1 MIHSIK
7 LVLFFFG
14 YQLLF
19 SIIMTGVSFL
29 LPLSKGALL
38 GSSLFLS
45 GLAFI
50 IHLLWKKEIS
60 LKKTCKSMNLQM
72 FFAGLG
78 CIVGSILFIS
88 ALSELIVLPDWN
100 EEQFIL
106 ISQSFFG
113 LFSVA
118 VIGPLAEEF
127 LFRGAIMERL
137 TKQGWRPQTTILV
150 SAFIFGLIHFNPA
163 QIPFAFFMGL
173 VFGWI
178 TWRTTSLLPVI
189 VGHILNNT
197 LGIAQIYAS
206 THYGIEVSIETN
218 GLLIIAFM
226 GLILMCTVGYWLAR
240 NLPVQQSIYNDLN
253 NNKIII
259 K

>member
-1 MIHSIK
+1 
-7 LVLFFFG
+7 
-14 YQLLF
+14 
-19 SIIMTGVSFL
+19 
-29 LPLSKGALL
+29 
-38 GSSLFLS
+38 
-45 GLAFI
+45 
-50 IHLLWKKEIS
+50 
-60 LKKTCKSMNLQM
+60 M

-118 VIGPLAEEF
+118 IIGPLAEEF

-137 TKQGWRPQTTILV
+137 TKQGWSPQTTILV

-178 TWRTTSLLPVI
+178 TWRTSSLLPVI

-226 GLILMCTVGYWLAR
+226 GLILMCAVGYWLAR

>member
-1 MIHSIK
+1 MIHSVK

-29 LPLSKGALL
+29 LPLSKSILL
-38 GSSLFLS
+38 GSSLLLS

-50 IHLLWKKEIS
+50 IHLIWRKEIF
-60 LKKTCKSMNLQM
+60 LKKTFKPMNLRL
-72 FFAGLG
+72 FFAGIG

-100 EEQFIL
+100 EEEFIL
-106 ISQSFFG
+106 ISQSVIG

-118 VIGPLAEEF
+118 IIGPLAEEF
-127 LFRGAIMERL
+127 LFRGAIMDRL
-137 TKQGWRPQTTILV
+137 TKQGWKPQKAILV
-150 SAFIFGLIHFNPA
+150 SALIFGIIHFNPA

-178 TWRTTSLLPVI
+178 TWRTSSLLPVI

-197 LGIAQIYAS
+197 LGIAQIYVS

-218 GLLIIAFM
+218 GLLIIALI
-226 GLILMCTVGYWLAR
+226 GLILMCTVGYWLSQ
-240 NLPVQQSIYNDLN
+240 NFLVQQNIYNDLN
-253 NNKIII
+253 NNKIIE